1 MLRET
6 EIVPLMLAAYPGPR
20 RHFDAHLAYWG
31 EDKRG
36 IYTDVAKLV
45 HYLTNCYERGDPN

>member
-1 MLRET
+1 MIRET

-20 RHFDAHLAYWG
+20 PHFDAHLAYWG